1 MGRVEAVCI
10 SEKKGTVKKDIGQC
24 DIIEDLGLKDDAHA
38 GSIRQVSLLS
48 SESVVAF
55 KARAGQK
62 GQKPDILP
70 GAFGENLLVSGIDP
84 AAFSP
89 GTVLKTGDI
98 LLEITQIGK
107 ECHSGCEIM
116 KQTGECIMPKQGAFA
131 KVLKGGTVKSG
142 DEIIRPFTAA
152 VITSSDRSYNGERED
167 MSGPLIKE
175 ILERN
180 DYFVREMILLPDDED
195 RMMNELIR
203 TADEV
208 CPNVIF
214 TTGGTGFSAR
224 DRVPEATLRAADRM
238 APGIAEAV
246 RAYSMQITPRA
257 MLSRAVSV
265 IRGETLIINLPGS
278 PRAVKECLEFL
289 LPGLSHG
296 ILILRGEADG

>member
-116 KQTGECIMPKQGAFA
+116 KQTGECIMPKQGVFA
-131 KVLKGGTVKSG
+131 KVLKGGTVKTG

-208 CPNVIF
+208 CPDVIF